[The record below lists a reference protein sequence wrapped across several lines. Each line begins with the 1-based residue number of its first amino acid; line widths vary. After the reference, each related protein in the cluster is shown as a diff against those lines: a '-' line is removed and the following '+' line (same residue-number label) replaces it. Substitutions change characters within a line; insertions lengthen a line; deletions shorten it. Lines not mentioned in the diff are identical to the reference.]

1 MYREL
6 VRWNMVT
13 PVVYFEMEHLLVEYL
28 DVDYLKNLEIN
39 IRYNVQLTTT
49 ILIYIYATVV
59 KYSTPVP

>member
-28 DVDYLKNLEIN
+28 DVDTWKLTLGTT
-39 IRYNVQLTTT
+39 YN
-49 ILIYIYATVV
+49 
-59 KYSTPVP
+59 

>member
-1 MYREL
+1 
-6 VRWNMVT
+6 MVT
-13 PVVYFEMEHLLVEYL
+13 PVVNFEMEHILVEYL

>member
-49 ILIYIYATVV
+49 IMIYIYATVV